1 MMMMLNFLRQ
11 SWQWL
16 FSLLSFCACVHL
28 SAGYLKKLSTV
39 MKFFEAV
46 DVTGNG
52 SGQILMVTSH
62 DMHTEIL

>member
-1 MMMMLNFLRQ
+1 
-11 SWQWL
+11 
-16 FSLLSFCACVHL
+16 
-28 SAGYLKKLSTV
+28 